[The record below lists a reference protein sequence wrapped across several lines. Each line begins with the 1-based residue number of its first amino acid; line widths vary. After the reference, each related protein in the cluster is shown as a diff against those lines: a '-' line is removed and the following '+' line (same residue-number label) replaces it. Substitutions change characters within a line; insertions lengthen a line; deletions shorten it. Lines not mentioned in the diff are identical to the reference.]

1 MLFLAVFYRLCWDLS
16 QEIRVKA
23 VYTELA
29 PDYADSWSFDLTART
44 ACMIKTLKILFWFGI
59 FCLSGIFMVASA
71 AYLYLSPQLPS
82 AESYRE
88 VQLET
93 PLRIL
98 TADHKLI
105 EEIGVRRDP
114 ITYEEIPPLMI
125 QAVIASEDSRFY
137 SHPGVDF
144 RGLVRGF
151 YGFLRGVNLGGGST
165 ITMQLANNISF
176 DSDNVYARKLKEI
189 PFALRIQ
196 QELSKAEILTLY
208 LNLVYF
214 GQGADGISAAAAV
227 YYDKSVDEMTLGEF
241 ATMVSLLPCPSV
253 CNPVTDARRA
263 EGRRNVVI
271 NKMLAQGMID
281 RSQHAAAI
289 AEPVAAQRHQRNI
302 EVNAP
307 YIAEMVRQELFDLYG
322 DDIYRLG
329 IEVVTSIDS
338 KMQAAATNAL
348 RNGLENYYDRR
359 HGYRGP
365 EAKLPVAGV
374 DPRARWLQE
383 LSVTPTYG
391 NHQPAV
397 VTQVNARSL
406 NVVFRDGSEHT
417 IEWSGL
423 EWARPFIGRDN
434 AWPPPEQASD
444 VAEVGDLIRVRRSGG
459 ELQLGQV
466 PEIQGALVS
475 VSPDNGD
482 ILALVGG
489 YDFQYSQVNRALA
502 SRPPGSGFKAFLY
515 GAAIEDGF
523 SPATLI
529 NDAPFARGEYR
540 PQNFERNFVGPITL
554 RNAFKDSRN
563 VPAVRLYDQLGT
575 AKLFDFAARFGFNTD
590 TFPRNDLTLALGS
603 QDVKPIEMA
612 RGFAM
617 IANGGYRIEP
627 TFIKTIST
635 LDGVVF
641 RARQPTVCEDCNPE
655 QATSATSNQVARA
668 TALLEGEGDID
679 IQERE
684 PLPDQVPAPL
694 LAEPVTNPRVAYI
707 MNTMLRTV
715 VEAGSGRRVSRE
727 FERRDLMGKTGTTN
741 GPAELWFTGFNR
753 DIATSVFVGFDQPE
767 ALGESEQGATVAVPI
782 WIDFMKTALAGTPE
796 NVMPRP
802 NGLVDRLIDRDSGQI
817 ARPGD
822 ANTLFEVFMVET
834 APANDSRRATDSP
847 SRSNNE
853 SLSTEII
860 F

>member
-1 MLFLAVFYRLCWDLS
+1 MVNVTPS
-16 QEIRVKA
+16 Q
-23 VYTELA
+23 
-29 PDYADSWSFDLTART
+29 SHLTYPHGT
-44 ACMIKTLKILFWFGI
+44 ACMLKTLKVLFWFGV

-114 ITYEEIPPLMI
+114 ITYDEIPPLMV

-196 QELSKAEILTLY
+196 QELSKEEILTLY

-253 CNPVTDARRA
+253 CNPVTDPQRA
-263 EGRRNVVI
+263 KGRRDVVI

-281 RSQHAAAI
+281 RAQHSAAL
-289 AEPVAAQRHQRNI
+289 AEPIAARRHLRNI

-307 YIAEMVRQELFDLYG
+307 FVAEMVRQELFELYG

-338 KMQAAATNAL
+338 EMQVAATNAL
-348 RNGLENYYDRR
+348 RSGLENYYDRR

-365 EAKLPVAGV
+365 EAKLPVVGE
-374 DPRARWLQE
+374 DPRERWLQD
-383 LSVTPTYG
+383 LNVTPTYG

-397 VTQVNARSL
+397 VTRVNERSL
-406 NVVFRDGSEHT
+406 DVLFRDGSEDT
-417 IEWSGL
+417 IDWAGL
-423 EWARPFIGRDN
+423 EWARPFISRDN
-434 AWPPPEQASD
+434 AWPPPQQASD
-444 VAEVGDLIRVRRSGG
+444 VAEVGDLIRVRRAGG
-459 ELQLGQV
+459 TLQLGQV

-515 GAAIEDGF
+515 GAAIEDGYN
-523 SPATLI
+523 PATLI
-529 NDAPFARGEYR
+529 NDAPFARGDYR

-575 AKLFDFAARFGFNTD
+575 DKLFNFAARFGFNTD
-590 TFPRNDLTLALGS
+590 TFPRNDLTVALGS
-603 QDVKPIEMA
+603 QDVQPLQMA
-612 RGFAM
+612 IGYAM

-635 LDGVVF
+635 LDGVVY
-641 RARQPTVCEDCNPE
+641 RARQPTVCEENCSAESAPLT
-655 QATSATSNQVARA
+655 ATEEPPLA
-668 TALLEGEGDID
+668 TAMLEGEGETD
-679 IQERE
+679 IQDRE
-684 PLPDQVPAPL
+684 PLAGAQPL
-694 LAEPVTNPRVAYI
+694 TLKAEPVTDPRVAYI
-707 MNTMLRTV
+707 MNTMLRSV
-715 VEAGSGRRVSRE
+715 VEEGSGRRVNRE

-741 GPAELWFTGFNR
+741 GPAEVWFTGFNR
-753 DIATSVFVGFDQPE
+753 DISTSVFVGFDQPE

-782 WIDFMKTALAGTPE
+782 WIDFMKVALAGTPE
-796 NVMPRP
+796 NIMSRP
-802 NGLVDRLIDRDSGQI
+802 NGLVDRLIDRNTGEI
-817 ARPGD
+817 ARPGQ
-822 ANTLFEVFMVET
+822 ANTTFEVFMAET
-834 APANDSRRATDSP
+834 APADNSRRPADTS
-847 SRSNNE
+847 SRNNDE

>member
-1 MLFLAVFYRLCWDLS
+1 ML
-16 QEIRVKA
+16 
-23 VYTELA
+23 
-29 PDYADSWSFDLTART
+29 
-44 ACMIKTLKILFWFGI
+44 KTLKVLFWFGV

-114 ITYEEIPPLMI
+114 ITYEEIPPLMV
-125 QAVIASEDSRFY
+125 QAVIASEDARFY

-196 QELSKAEILTLY
+196 QELSKEEILTLY

-253 CNPVTDARRA
+253 CNPVTDPGRA
-263 EGRRNVVI
+263 QGRRDVVI

-281 RSQHAAAI
+281 RGQHATAL
-289 AEPVAAQRHQRNI
+289 AEPIAARRHLRNI

-307 YIAEMVRQELFDLYG
+307 YVAEMVRQELFELYG

-338 KMQAAATNAL
+338 KMQAAATSAL
-348 RNGLENYYDRR
+348 RSGLENYYDRR

-365 EAKLPVAGV
+365 EAKLPVVGE
-374 DPRARWLQE
+374 DPRERWLQD
-383 LSVTPTYG
+383 LNVTPTYG

-397 VTQVNARSL
+397 VTRVNARSL
-406 NVVFRDGSEHT
+406 DVLFRDGSEGT
-417 IEWSGL
+417 IEWAGL
-423 EWARPFIGRDN
+423 EWARPFISRDN
-434 AWPPPEQASD
+434 AWPPPQQASD
-444 VAEVGDLIRVRRSGG
+444 VADVGDLIRVRRTGSA
-459 ELQLGQV
+459 LQLGQV

-515 GAAIEDGF
+515 GAAIEDGYN
-523 SPATLI
+523 PATLI
-529 NDAPFARGEYR
+529 NDAPFARGDYR

-575 AKLFDFAARFGFNTD
+575 SKLFDFAARFGFNTD
-590 TFPRNDLTLALGS
+590 TFPRNDLTVALGS
-603 QDVKPIEMA
+603 QDVQPLQMA
-612 RGFAM
+612 TGYAM

-635 LDGVVF
+635 LDGIVY
-641 RARQPTVCEDCNPE
+641 RARQPTVCDDNCD
-655 QATSATSNQVARA
+655 AGSATQSATGAPLAA
-668 TALLEGEGDID
+668 TAVLDGEAETD
-679 IQERE
+679 IQDRE
-684 PLPDQVPAPL
+684 PLADTQPAPL
-694 LAEPVTNPRVAYI
+694 KAEQVTDPRVAYI
-707 MNTMLRTV
+707 MNTMLRSV
-715 VEAGSGRRVSRE
+715 VEEGSGRRVNRE

-741 GPAELWFTGFNR
+741 GPAEVWFTGFNR
-753 DIATSVFVGFDQPE
+753 DISTSVFVGFDQPE

-782 WIDFMKTALAGTPE
+782 WIDFMKVALADTPE
-796 NVMPRP
+796 NTMPRP
-802 NGLVDRLIDRDSGQI
+802 NGLVDRLIDRNTGQI
-817 ARPGD
+817 ARPGQ
-822 ANTLFEVFMVET
+822 ANTTFEVFMAET
-834 APANDSRRATDSP
+834 APADNSRRPADT
-847 SRSNNE
+847 SNRNNDE
-853 SLSTEII
+853 SLSTETI